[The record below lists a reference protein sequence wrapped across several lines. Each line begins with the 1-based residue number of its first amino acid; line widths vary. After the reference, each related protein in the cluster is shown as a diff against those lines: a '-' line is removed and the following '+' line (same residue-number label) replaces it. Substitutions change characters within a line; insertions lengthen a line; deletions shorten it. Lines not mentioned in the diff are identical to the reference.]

1 MKIIEGIEKFILAKR
16 TIAKPAINSLKTK
29 IKEGNPISS
38 FASNGASKICLK
50 DATRNEKKT
59 SNEAESI
66 DQRSSGEVI
75 NKIATTQIT
84 NQLIKEKII
93 LRTRPL
99 PKIIEEF
106 SESEAISLT
115 TILCIPTSA
124 ITEANSA
131 IANAKVY
138 IPNLLGPIILAKY
151 ITTISLTILS
161 EILPRKIHRELDAAL

>member
-1 MKIIEGIEKFILAKR
+1 MA
-16 TIAKPAINSLKTK
+16 
-29 IKEGNPISS
+29 
-38 FASNGASKICLK
+38 
-50 DATRNEKKT
+50 
-59 SNEAESI
+59 NEAESI